1 MHFTLKIRWSIFEE
15 VADPLGRPGPT
26 TSLAEEAVMFVP
38 AALVTVRAWIPAY
51 EQKPDVKPPTMESW
65 QNDSYQNYLDVH
77 RDEMNDGATRRLA
90 GRLIE
95 VIDDNN
101 VYTWYL
107 ASFAWL
113 LGPNGQTIERI
124 AP

>member
-1 MHFTLKIRWSIFEE
+1 MMHFTLKIRWTIFE
-15 VADPLGRPGPT
+15 VADRNHVVGNERQV
-26 TSLAEEAVMFVP
+26 AEETTMFLP
-38 AALVTVRAWIPAY
+38 AARVSTHAPIGQYDQTDGA
-51 EQKPDVKPPTMESW
+51 KPPTMGTWEL
-65 QNDSYQNYLDVH
+65 DSYQNYLDVS
-77 RDEMNDGATRRLA
+77 RGSGKDGVDRRHA

-95 VIDDNN
+95 LIDDEGR
-101 VYTWYL
+101 YTWYL